1 MDPKTL
7 FNQSLAA
14 HQAGDFARAESGYQQ
29 LLTAAPGHPQVSYLF
44 GALRGQQGRHDEA
57 LALLDRAQ
65 TAMPQNPAIL
75 LHQGNALQGLGR
87 FDESVAKYDA
97 ALALKP
103 DYDEALNNRGNT
115 LRAAGRFEDAVASFD
130 AALAL
135 KPGDFLSW
143 YNRGIA
149 LHDLRRYD
157 DALAS
162 YDRSLLI
169 RPDFAE
175 AHSNKGATLQAMAQ
189 HERSLG
195 CFERALALQPDNS
208 DFKMSTA
215 SALRELKRFDQAQ
228 VLFDDVLASGAPV
241 PHVFGE
247 VCKTA
252 LYGCNWARM
261 ADLKTEIPARIEAG
275 STDVQCWVLMSY
287 NPAPELMALASRNSV
302 KKIMGS
308 EAPAPLWTGKPYG
321 HDRIRVAYLSSDFRE
336 HPVGYQI
343 AELLERHDRSR
354 FEVIGVSG
362 GGNSDE
368 ETPIRRRLT
377 AAFDQFHNVE
387 FQPVDS
393 IANLLRQLEVDIAVD
408 LSGHTSG
415 NMFASFV
422 RRPAPVQMTWLGYAG
437 TTGCDQTDYI
447 LGDAV
452 ALPQTLQ
459 PFYNEKIVHL
469 PDNFFPLDTTKTVQA
484 PPTRAEM
491 GLPETGFVFCCFNT
505 NWKITPEVF
514 DIWMH
519 LLTQVPGSVLWLRQG
534 NEAVLRREAQA
545 RGVDPTRLVF
555 AGHVP
560 AEVHLARHQLA
571 DLFLDTLPYNAH
583 TTAVDALQA
592 GLPVITRLGEA
603 FPGRIAASHLTAAGL
618 PELVTTSAADYEAL
632 ALALAR
638 DPARLKAIRDTLKA
652 NRKSAPLFDMARF
665 THNIE
670 AAYEA
675 MLKEKTG
682 A

>member
-7 FNQSLAA
+7 FYQSLAA
-14 HQAGDFARAESGYQQ
+14 HQAGDFAVAESGYQQ

-57 LALLDRAQ
+57 LTLLDRAQ
-65 TAMPQNPAIL
+65 TVMPQNPAIL

-87 FDESVAKYDA
+87 FDESLAKYDA

-115 LRAAGRFEDAVASFD
+115 LRAAGRFEDAVSSFD
-130 AALAL
+130 AALVL

-175 AHSNKGATLQAMAQ
+175 AHSNKGATLQAMGQ

-195 CFERALALQPDNS
+195 CFERALALQPDNP
-208 DFKMSTA
+208 DFKMSIA

-228 VLFDDVLASGAPV
+228 MLFEVVLTSGAPV
-241 PHVFGE
+241 PRVFGE

-252 LYGCNWARM
+252 LYGCNWSRM
-261 ADLKTEIPARIEAG
+261 AELKTEISARIEAG

-287 NPAPELMALASRNSV
+287 DPAPELMALASRNSV
-302 KKIMGS
+302 QEVVGS
-308 EAPAPLWTGKPYG
+308 EVYAPLWTGKPYD

-354 FEVIGVSG
+354 FEVIGISG
-362 GGNSDE
+362 GGNAE
-368 ETPIRRRLT
+368 ETPIRQRLT

-387 FQPVDS
+387 FQSVES
-393 IANLLRQLEVDIAVD
+393 IADLLRQLEVDLAVD

-415 NMFASFV
+415 NMFASFA
-422 RRPAPVQMTWLGYAG
+422 RRPAPVQVTWLGYAG

-452 ALPQTLQ
+452 ALPYTLQ
-459 PFYNEKIVHL
+459 PFYSEKIVHL
-469 PDNFFPLDTTKTVQA
+469 PDNFFPLDTTKTIQA
-484 PPTRAEM
+484 PPTRTEM
-491 GLPETGFVFCCFNT
+491 GLPDAGFVFCCFNT
-505 NWKITPEVF
+505 NWKITAEVF
-514 DIWMH
+514 DVWMR
-519 LLTQVPGSVLWLRQG
+519 LLYQVPGSVLWLRRG

-545 RGVDPTRLVF
+545 RGIDPVRLIF
-555 AGHVP
+555 ANHVP
-560 AEVHLARHQLA
+560 LEVHMARHQLA

-592 GLPVITRLGEA
+592 GLPVLTRLGDA

-618 PELVTTSAADYEAL
+618 PELVTTSVAEYEAL

-638 DPARLKAIRDTLKA
+638 DPARLLAIRDKLRA
-652 NRKSAPLFDMARF
+652 NQKTAPLFDMARF
-665 THNIE
+665 TRNIE